1 MKKLLSPQLFCVLVC
16 LGIGACSDKAFQP
29 KPPVV
34 PPGQVIIPEVPPAP
48 IMNENRYYL
57 SDWFGPFGAISTPI
71 TKSPIV
77 SFSLPQPERKAD
89 LSFLKVDATTG
100 EPNYIALGGSMTM
113 GYRDGGIH
121 RAGQLTAYPN
131 LIARQMGLTNF
142 RSPLFGENEANGT
155 GYMVFSDKD
164 GIPEWQQVT
173 NNRAIVTETPLTFT
187 PYQGEVDNLGA
198 PGAGMGMHNR
208 FYDGRIQSVFDLFD
222 TRLRSIE
229 ERKKQSLLEYTKS
242 RKPAL
247 LTLEKEMERVMAL
260 ALSADNRNVGL
271 GLVTGAESYGQRQIL
286 TYMKEENV
294 KGVVFLIPNLLDLPY
309 FRLIKLKTFKEKLG
323 VSKVMVHNA
332 LGGGVQEEATD
343 QTLFVPKSSLLYLL
357 RGPKRSGEIL
367 GLADNESFTKS
378 EMGAFSVVKILNQ
391 ALRKDAEEFG
401 IPVFD
406 LGALYEKVMAGQY
419 VSEDGFKIDG
429 SFPNGNFFSQ
439 DGIYPSAIGHA
450 VIANEIIKLLNTS
463 YKSNIPLIHLGNFA
477 RAVQ

>member
-1 MKKLLSPQLFCVLVC
+1 MKKLVSPPLLSVLVC
-16 LGIGACSDKAFQP
+16 LSLWACSDRALQP

-34 PPGQVIIPEVPPAP
+34 PPVQVVVPEPPPAP
-48 IMNENRYYL
+48 IVNENRYNLY
-57 SDWFGPFGAISTPI
+57 DWFTAFGVINTQI
-71 TKSPIV
+71 NKSPIV

-89 LSFLKVDATTG
+89 LSFLRADATTG
-100 EPNYIALGGSMTM
+100 EPTYIALGGSMTM

-131 LIARQMGLTNF
+131 LIARQMGLTHF

-155 GYMVFSDKD
+155 GYMVYAGKD
-164 GIPEWQQVT
+164 GIPEWQQVI
-173 NNRAIVTETPLTFT
+173 NNRAIMTEYPLTLT
-187 PYQGEVDNLGA
+187 PYSGEVDNLGA

-208 FYDGRIQSVFDLFD
+208 FYNGAIQGVFEIFD
-222 TRLRSIE
+222 ARLRSIE
-229 ERKKQSLLEYTKS
+229 DRKKQSLLEDAKS

-247 LTLEKEMERVMAL
+247 LTVEKEMDRVML
-260 ALSADNRNVGL
+260 SALSAENRNIGL
-271 GLVTGAESYGQRQIL
+271 GLITGAEHLGQRQIL

-309 FRLIKLKTFKEKLG
+309 FRIVTLKTFKEKLG
-323 VSKVMVHNA
+323 VSKVSVFS
-332 LGGGVQEEATD
+332 LRGGGYREDATD
-343 QTLFVPKSSLLYLL
+343 RTVFLPKGSVVNVLK
-357 RGPKRSGEIL
+357 GPKRPGEIIDVN
-367 GLADNESFTKS
+367 DNESFTTG
-378 EMGAFSVVKILNQ
+378 EIGDFSAVKALNQ